1 MASNTNSPLDQVNAD
16 LEQLKTYI
24 KNTVSLYYDG
34 IEVKKF
40 VEYDYKENYLVGE
53 FIATDGRSLL
63 FQINREGVPDLVE
76 KTNGETK

>member
-1 MASNTNSPLDQVNAD
+1 MANNTNSPLDQVNAD

-24 KNTVSLYYDG
+24 KDTISLYYDD

-53 FIATDGRSLL
+53 FIAADERSLL
-63 FQINREGVPDLVE
+63 FQINREGVPDLIE
-76 KTNGETK
+76 KINAKRK